1 MAEELKPVEP
11 LDYDFK
17 QVDEVVGEE
26 EANQRLGQ
34 GWKLVNT
41 FKRGKDLV
49 YVLGLPQGSLAAERP
64 PQKRGFFGV
73 FAFVVGISL
82 IWLVMNTAQQRFL
95 VFEFELLESVLLLIA
110 IFLTIIG
117 LSQIV
122 GMVPALAEHMR

>member
-17 QVDEVVGEE
+17 QVDEVIGEE
-26 EANQRLGQ
+26 EANQRLGR
-34 GWKLVNT
+34 GWKLINT

-49 YVLGLPQGSLAAERP
+49 YVLGLPQGSTAAERP

>member
-1 MAEELKPVEP
+1 MAEELKPAEP

-26 EANQRLGQ
+26 EANQRLGR

-41 FKRGKDLV
+41 FKKGKDLV
-49 YVLGLPQGSLAAERP
+49 YVLGLPQGSTAAERP